1 MPAKTDTFD
10 LGRLRLNPG
19 EARRL
24 ELSVGFD
31 PLRFGDED
39 YTADSADLDLDVSRM
54 SNSGYSLRLRLDTGV
69 HGPCMRCLEDAVIHQ
84 AIDSREIDQPGGG
97 DDLTSPYVNDHD
109 VLDVAAW
116 ARDALVLALPVQ
128 LACPDTEAC
137 EARQRAMAERGGA
150 GAVIGKAETGEPAE
164 PEIDPR
170 WAKLS
175 ELKFD

>member
-1 MPAKTDTFD
+1 MAAKTDTFD

-19 EARRL
+19 EGRRVD
-24 ELSVGFD
+24 LSVAFE
-31 PLRFGDED
+31 PLKFGDEA
-39 YTADSADLDLDVSRM
+39 YTADPADLLLDVSRM
-54 SNSGYSLRLRLDTGV
+54 SNSGFSLRLRLETDV

-84 AIDSREIDQPGGG
+84 PVDAWEIDQPGGG
-97 DDLTSPYVNDHD
+97 DDLTSPYVDDHD

-116 ARDALVLALPVQ
+116 ARDALVLALPTQ

-137 EARQRAMAERGGA
+137 SERQRAMAERGGV
-150 GAVIGKAETGEPAE
+150 GASDVEEGDATEPAV
-164 PEIDPR
+164 DPR